1 MKRILIVDDE
11 PNVHYSFR
19 KILPQDCEVL
29 SALTGEEALRRVQ
42 DGDPDLAI
50 MDVRMPGMGGLNA
63 LEKIREIDPRLPVII
78 MTAYGS
84 MQTAI
89 EAMKSGAYEYVLKPF
104 DIPQMQELVEKA
116 LAAGELMRRTVT
128 YRPGQEEGDGEDAIV
143 GSSPDMQEVFK
154 LIGQVA
160 AQDVTVLLRGESGTG
175 KELVA
180 RAIYHHGLRA
190 DHPFIAVNCAAIP
203 DTILE
208 SELFGYEKGAF
219 TDATQQRIGRF
230 EQADGG
236 TIFLDEIGDMTLST
250 QAKIL
255 RVLQEGEFR
264 RLGGQEVIRADVRLV
279 AATNMDLERA
289 ITENRFRR
297 DLYYRLNV
305 VTIALPPLRERRGDL
320 PELAGYFIRKFSETQ
335 NRTSP
340 AISEEAMDTLR
351 THHWPGNVRE
361 LENCIKRALVLDRDD
376 LIGPEDIQLDREGED
391 AVPEDL
397 DVEDL
402 FREAVNRMFDMGC
415 QDEVLATV
423 DRMLIVRALKET
435 DGNQIQ
441 AARLLGIN
449 RNTLRSRMVRYGLKN
464 T

>member
-19 KILPQDCEVL
+19 RILPQDCEVI
-29 SALTGEEALRRVQ
+29 SALDGEEAIRQVRNEN
-42 DGDPDLAI
+42 PDLVI
-50 MDVRMPGMGGLNA
+50 MDIRMPGMGGLHA
-63 LEKIREIDPRLPVII
+63 LTEIRETDPRLPVVI

-104 DIPQMQELVEKA
+104 DIPEMQELVEKA

-128 YRPGQEEGDGEDAIV
+128 YRPGEEEGDREDVIV
-143 GSSPDMQEVFK
+143 GRSSGMQEVFK

-160 AQDVTVLLRGESGTG
+160 EQDVTVLLRGESGTG

-180 RAIYHHGLRA
+180 RAIYHHSLRV
-190 DHPFIAVNCAAIP
+190 DRPFIAVNCAAIP
-203 DTILE
+203 DAILE

-230 EQADGG
+230 EQADRG
-236 TIFLDEIGDMTLST
+236 TVFLDEIGDMSLST

-255 RVLQEGEFR
+255 RVLQEGEFT
-264 RLGGQEVIRADVRLV
+264 RLGGRELIEVDVRLI

-289 ITENRFRR
+289 ISEHRFRR

-305 VTIALPPLRERRGDL
+305 VTIVLPPLRERKGDL
-320 PELAGYFIRKFSETQ
+320 PELAEYFVRKFG
-335 NRTSP
+335 RTRDKAPP
-340 AISEEAMDTLR
+340 AIGVQAMSKLQE
-351 THHWPGNVRE
+351 HHWPGNVRE

-376 LIGPEDIQLDREGED
+376 LIDPEDIRLVPEGEEV
-391 AVPEDL
+391 VPEDR
-397 DVEDL
+397 DVEGL
-402 FREAVNRMFDMGC
+402 FREAVHRMFDMGRP
-415 QDEVLATV
+415 DEVLATV
-423 DRMLIVRALKET
+423 ERMLIIRALEET
-435 DGNQIQ
+435 KGNQIR

-449 RNTLRSRMVRYGLKN
+449 RNTLRSRMVRHGLK
-464 T
+464 

>member
-19 KILPQDCEVL
+19 RILPQDCEVI
-29 SALTGEEALRRVQ
+29 SALDGEEAIRKVRNEN
-42 DGDPDLAI
+42 PDLVI
-50 MDVRMPGMGGLNA
+50 MDIRMPGMGGLHA
-63 LEKIREIDPRLPVII
+63 LTEIRETDPRLPVII

-104 DIPQMQELVEKA
+104 DIPEMQELVEKA
-116 LAAGELMRRTVT
+116 LTAGELMRRTVT
-128 YRPGQEEGDGEDAIV
+128 YRPGEEEGDGEDVIV
-143 GSSPDMQEVFK
+143 GSSPGMQEVFK

-160 AQDVTVLLRGESGTG
+160 EQDVTVLLRGESGTG

-180 RAIYHHGLRA
+180 RAIYHHSLRA
-190 DHPFIAVNCAAIP
+190 GRPFIAVNCAAIP
-203 DTILE
+203 DAILE

-230 EQADGG
+230 EQADRG
-236 TIFLDEIGDMTLST
+236 TAFLDEIGDMSLST

-255 RVLQEGEFR
+255 RVLQEGEFT
-264 RLGGQEVIRADVRLV
+264 RLGGRELIEVDVRLI

-289 ITENRFRR
+289 ISEHRFRR

-305 VTIALPPLRERRGDL
+305 VTITLPPLRERKGDL
-320 PELAGYFIRKFSETQ
+320 PELVEYFVRKFG
-335 NRTSP
+335 RTRDKAPP
-340 AISEEAMDTLR
+340 AMGVQAMSKLQE
-351 THHWPGNVRE
+351 HHWPGNVRE

-376 LIGPEDIQLDREGED
+376 LIGPEDIRLVPEGEEV
-391 AVPEDL
+391 VPEDR
-397 DVEDL
+397 DVEGL
-402 FREAVNRMFDMGC
+402 FREAVHRMFDMGR

-423 DRMLIVRALKET
+423 ERMLIVRALEET
-435 DGNQIQ
+435 KGNQIR

-449 RNTLRSRMVRYGLKN
+449 RNTLRSRMVRHGLK
-464 T
+464 